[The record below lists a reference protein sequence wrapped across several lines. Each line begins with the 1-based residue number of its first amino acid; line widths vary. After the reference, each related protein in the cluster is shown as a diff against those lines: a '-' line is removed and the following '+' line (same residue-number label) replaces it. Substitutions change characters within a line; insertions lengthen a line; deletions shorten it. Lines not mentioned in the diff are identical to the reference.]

1 MRVSRIPLPLA
12 AALFLAAALALYA
25 AGPHYPRVFDDYHL
39 SQYQLGRHFAEGFS
53 RSWCAT
59 PPWSRYPE
67 EEPRH
72 PGRSKMTTFLRRLT

>member
-25 AGPHYPRVFDDYHL
+25 AGLRYPLVFDDYHL

-53 RSWCAT
+53 RSWCAIISS
-59 PPWSRYPE
+59 PPA
-67 EEPRH
+67 PRASSS
-72 PGRSKMTTFLRRLT
+72 PAIS